1 MTNFYSYQSLV
12 FNEFIGFHKGPHGVF
27 YSCPY
32 SKDPA
37 SPQCEEYTGL
47 YIVQT
52 LGNLPDSILRPILLS
67 WCFPILY
74 TIAAAAFL
82 SIKDYEIKSEVS
94 IAPQSDR
101 TFRQHCLQHPPS
113 KQIPPLLL
121 KVNSLGLRVK
131 RRNLFRTNH
140 RKIIFEDISAAFP
153 PGKLNVLLGAS
164 GSGKTSIVRILSR
177 KLKSGLFTQFEFMG
191 TVTINGIPVS
201 KDLSQS
207 AVSFVAQSDDSLVPR
222 LTVRETLCYAA
233 EMRLPP
239 SMSREQKRNRAEK
252 VMGDL
257 GLIHC
262 ADSLIGSQAKRGIS
276 GGEKRRVSIA
286 IQLLKDPPIIVLDEP
301 TSGLDVF
308 TAKSVIDVLKTLADG
323 GRTVI
328 MTLHQPRSEF
338 FDKFDNILLLAR
350 GGSQVYFGE
359 ARKML
364 PYFGTLG
371 FQCGLNTNPADF
383 ALDLI
388 TVDLQQ
394 VSKET
399 ESRERVDRLVHD
411 WRIHSRGIQE
421 SGQTFCENLDPSV
434 AFKRETTRFWQIFQV
449 VMNRCALSIRRNR
462 TVTIARI
469 SQVVG
474 TSLLYALAYSPLRSN
489 VESIQTRIVSA
500 RIQPTIS
507 SGSYYLLGKGIY
519 TNVDVTL
526 LRWYVCPSQG
536 LGLGCNFISLT

>member
-1 MTNFYSYQSLV
+1 MKANRKKVTNFYTYQALV

-47 YIVQT
+47 YIVQS
-52 LGNLPDSILRPILLS
+52 LGNMPKSILRQFLLT

-82 SIKDYEIKSEVS
+82 SIETYDIKSEIS
-94 IAPQSDR
+94 KAPQSDT
-101 TFRQHCLQHPPS
+101 TFRQDCPEHPPS
-113 KQIPPLLL
+113 TQMPRLLL
-121 KVNSLGLRVK
+121 EINKLGLRGK
-131 RRNLFRTNH
+131 HRSLFRAEH
-140 RKIIFEDISAAFP
+140 CKIIFEDVSIAFT
-153 PGKLNVLLGAS
+153 PGKLSVLLGPS
-164 GSGKTSIVRILSR
+164 GSGKTSIVRTLSR
-177 KLKSGLFTQFEFMG
+177 RLKNSLFARFESMG

-207 AVSFVAQSDDSLVPR
+207 ALSFVAQNDDSLIPC

-239 SMSREQKRNRAEK
+239 SMSRKRKRSRAEE

-257 GLIHC
+257 GLINC
-262 ADSLIGSQAKRGIS
+262 ANSLIGSQAKRGIS

-308 TAKSVIDVLKTLADG
+308 NAKSVIDVLKTLADG

-338 FDKFDNILLLAR
+338 
-350 GGSQVYFGE
+350 
-359 ARKML
+359 
-364 PYFGTLG
+364 
-371 FQCGLNTNPADF
+371 QCGLNTNPADF

-394 VSKET
+394 VNKET
-399 ESRERVDRLVHD
+399 ASRERVDRLVNK
-411 WRIHSRGIQE
+411 WRIHSREIPE
-421 SGQTFCENLDPSV
+421 TGQPFCERRDPPMT
-434 AFKRETTRFWQIFQV
+434 FKREANGFWQTFQV
-449 VMNRCALSIRRNR
+449 VMSRSILSIRRNR
-462 TVTIARI
+462 TFTIARI

-489 VESIQTRIVSA
+489 VEFIQA
-500 RIQPTIS
+500 RM
-507 SGSYYLLGKGIY
+507 
-519 TNVDVTL
+519 VRV
-526 LRWYVCPSQG
+526 
-536 LGLGCNFISLT
+536 